1 MQKKN
6 LQRRA
11 RHILLKDSEAL
22 AYRTSQNLS
31 PGTAAN
37 DRSINNFTSPL
48 HIKESIENMR

>member
-31 PGTAAN
+31 PGTATN